1 MRIYKWK
8 LFLACLLLGR
18 VYAADAG
25 ATLAFSGGSNYSLT
39 ERSDFR
45 RYDNGKY
52 TGLVSRE
59 VRSFITADESG
70 GEHHYDGLFYVAEK
84 TKRDRRSI
92 DAGIHDAVHSE
103 FKITRNGKLVML
115 EDNGYPSFRNFP
127 SFPVETVKSGDS
139 WKGEAVRAFDPLN
152 KGIFTKM
159 PMLVQYTYTGR
170 GEFDGEEVHILKA
183 KWATRYGKLYRDP
196 DGDDELENAQGSHDA
211 VIYVSVR
218 TGYAL
223 LVRDTVDEYF
233 EYAGGKRVQLKGTVA
248 LFTKY
253 PPALDSGKLLPALQR
268 AVAIAEQT
276 GGGAAIAETDT
287 LAGMSGGSARG
298 ALAKDSRQDGPS
310 DGIAAD
316 SGRGTAGSRDGRAGK
331 ALPASRDDNGQGGMS
346 GGRGAAAGSNGMSNG
361 RAQVASAKGSRQ
373 DGPSDGMAADS
384 GGGTTGNWD
393 SRDRKALEASRED
406 NGQGEMLGGRGGAA
420 GRNGIGGNRSTQV
433 ASAKGSGQD
442 GLSGGMAADSGGGTT
457 GNWDSRDGEMHSAS
471 TGSNGASGKLP
482 GNAALA
488 VEKTASGLRLT
499 MQNLRFKA
507 DSAELLDSE
516 AARLDAIAEVL
527 KQAPESQ
534 FLVEGH
540 TASVGYP
547 AGELR
552 LSAERARAIAAA
564 LARRGIDADKFICR
578 GSGATKPIA
587 DNTTREGKAKNRRV
601 EITILE

>member
-8 LFLACLLLGR
+8 LLLVCLLLGR
-18 VYAADAG
+18 VYATDAG

-127 SFPVETVKSGDS
+127 SFPVETVKPGDS

-170 GEFDGEEVHILKA
+170 GELDGEEVHILKA

-233 EYAGGKRVQLKGTVA
+233 EYVGGKRMQLKGTVA

-276 GGGAAIAETDT
+276 GGAAIAETDT

-298 ALAKDSRQDGPS
+298 ALAKGSGQDGKS

-316 SGRGTAGSRDGRAGK
+316 GGRGTAGSRDGLAGK
-331 ALPASRDDNGQGGMS
+331 AQSASIDDNRQGKMS
-346 GGRGAAAGSNGMSNG
+346 GGRGAAAGRDGMSG
-361 RAQVASAKGSRQ
+361 GSAQVASAKGSRQ

-384 GGGTTGNWD
+384 GSRTAGSGDGRAGKAQAASTDDNEQGGM
-393 SRDRKALEASRED
+393 S
-406 NGQGEMLGGRGGAA
+406 GGRGAA
-420 GRNGIGGNRSTQV
+420 AERNGIGDNGR
-433 ASAKGSGQD
+433 
-442 GLSGGMAADSGGGTT
+442 GTAFSKKRT
-457 GNWDSRDGEMHSAS
+457 
-471 TGSNGASGKLP
+471 T
-482 GNAALA
+482 
-488 VEKTASGLRLT
+488 
-499 MQNLRFKA
+499 
-507 DSAELLDSE
+507 
-516 AARLDAIAEVL
+516 
-527 KQAPESQ
+527 KQAFFPSSIIFQ
-534 FLVEGH
+534 GRH
-540 TASVGYP
+540 T
-547 AGELR
+547 R
-552 LSAERARAIAAA
+552 
-564 LARRGIDADKFICR
+564 K
-578 GSGATKPIA
+578 
-587 DNTTREGKAKNRRV
+587 
-601 EITILE
+601 

>member
-1 MRIYKWK
+1 MRINKWK

-127 SFPVETVKSGDS
+127 SFPVETVKPGDS

-170 GEFDGEEVHILKA
+170 GELDGEEVHILKA

-218 TGYAL
+218 TGHAL

-287 LAGMSGGSARG
+287 LAGMSGG
-298 ALAKDSRQDGPS
+298 
-310 DGIAAD
+310 
-316 SGRGTAGSRDGRAGK
+316 T
-331 ALPASRDDNGQGGMS
+331 
-346 GGRGAAAGSNGMSNG
+346 
-361 RAQVASAKGSRQ
+361 AQVASAKGSRQ
-373 DGPSDGMAADS
+373 DGPSDGIAA
-384 GGGTTGNWD
+384 
-393 SRDRKALEASRED
+393 AS
-406 NGQGEMLGGRGGAA
+406 GRGTA
-420 GRNGIGGNRSTQV
+420 G
-433 ASAKGSGQD
+433 
-442 GLSGGMAADSGGGTT
+442 
-457 GNWDSRDGEMHSAS
+457 SRDGRAGKAQSAS
-471 TGSNGASGKLP
+471 TDDNGLGKMSDGRGAAAGSRSMSDNGASGNLP